1 LNAADVH
8 VALEWQ
14 KRWTTYEEE
23 DAGVVAS
30 AVPDDSDEDE
40 QQIPSY
46 VIDREQGARNPSPG
60 KSNTDDDEDEPLVRM
75 KPAPRNHHHNT
86 KTKRQRETAA
96 VVYDEE
102 EEEEDPVSDLSSSP
116 QGFFNEE
123 DGQDH
128 YDDAPHHHHNK
139 GHDDFNDHRPPM
151 QTEIVRP
158 VAIRAGHSH
167 QVQQLQRVAAR
178 GGPPA
183 IIQDE
188 EWHERPLSPLT
199 LYSQGSSQGASHPTS
214 LGGMMVSCNAHGA
227 ATTAS
232 HHNSNASVV
241 SVHSEKEFS
250 VAREGLLNALASSGG
265 DADDETFQ
273 TCLQVLEYSNLL
285 HSHTSKGMW
294 LTLTKP
300 TFFGCLGTND
310 EGDPLYTL
318 ARMSFDMFTPGDLIC
333 SLQGN
338 FNEVYDVP
346 DLERSDLVIPK
357 SLVEEVKDRST
368 TLKTYKYVYFLLC
381 LFGPLT
387 HTFPPRLLL
396 PRHSIITAF
405 TIEPTNLTT
414 STKTNKSSKDN
425 KNNKT
430 PQRIVRRPIRCTM
443 TTSGYMIP
451 DPNVEGRDSVWITG
465 GRMEPNATP
474 EDTERW
480 NELFPDGIRPPHEWA
495 AAARLLAVKW
505 LMGAELSDVADA
517 TTGAFSYQFTRPL
530 GGHGLAYIDTLY
542 MDASLRIVRGHR
554 GTIFCFARV
563 E

>member
-1 LNAADVH
+1 
-8 VALEWQ
+8 
-14 KRWTTYEEE
+14 
-23 DAGVVAS
+23 
-30 AVPDDSDEDE
+30 
-40 QQIPSY
+40 
-46 VIDREQGARNPSPG
+46 
-60 KSNTDDDEDEPLVRM
+60 
-75 KPAPRNHHHNT
+75 
-86 KTKRQRETAA
+86 
-96 VVYDEE
+96 
-102 EEEEDPVSDLSSSP
+102 
-116 QGFFNEE
+116 
-123 DGQDH
+123 
-128 YDDAPHHHHNK
+128 
-139 GHDDFNDHRPPM
+139 
-151 QTEIVRP
+151 
-158 VAIRAGHSH
+158 
-167 QVQQLQRVAAR
+167 
-178 GGPPA
+178 
-183 IIQDE
+183 
-188 EWHERPLSPLT
+188 
-199 LYSQGSSQGASHPTS
+199 
-214 LGGMMVSCNAHGA
+214 
-227 ATTAS
+227 
-232 HHNSNASVV
+232 
-241 SVHSEKEFS
+241 VHSEKEFS

-265 DADDETFQ
+265 DADDADFQ

-285 HSHTSKGMW
+285 HSHSSTGMW

-338 FNEVYDVP
+338 FNEVEDVT
-346 DLERSDLVIPK
+346 DRSDLVNIPK

-368 TLKTYKYVYFLLC
+368 TLKTYKYVSFFFGNELVLC
-381 LFGPLT
+381 LGPFS
-387 HTFPPRLLL
+387 HTLSSTSFST
-396 PRHSIITAF
+396 HSIITAF

-414 STKTNKSSKDN
+414 TFTKTNKSSKDKN
-425 KNNKT
+425 NNKT

-517 TTGAFSYQFTRPL
+517 QTGAFSYQFTRPL